1 MSVNHGT
8 NPLKTA
14 VEGQVLIMERT
25 FNAPRTLVYQA
36 FSQPEHLSK
45 WWGPKGWETE
55 IRKFDFQPGGVW
67 FYCMKCMDKNQGDF
81 YGQESCG
88 KAVYQEILAPEKIV
102 YKDYFTD
109 GEGNEMEGMPEM
121 LVTLEF
127 AEYDGATKVI
137 IRTQFATE
145 ETLQQVKD
153 MGVVEG
159 FSSQMERLDDLL
171 EQLQ

>member
-55 IRKFDFQPGGVW
+55 IRQFDFQAGGVW

-88 KAVYQEILAPEKIV
+88 KAVYQEMIEPEKIV
-102 YKDYFTD
+102 YKDYFAD
-109 GEGNEMEGMPEM
+109 AEGKEMDGMPEI
-121 LVTLEF
+121 LVTIEF
-127 AEYDGATKVI
+127 IEDEGSTKVI
-137 IRTQFATE
+137 TRSQFAST
-145 ETLQQVKD
+145 ETLQQVME